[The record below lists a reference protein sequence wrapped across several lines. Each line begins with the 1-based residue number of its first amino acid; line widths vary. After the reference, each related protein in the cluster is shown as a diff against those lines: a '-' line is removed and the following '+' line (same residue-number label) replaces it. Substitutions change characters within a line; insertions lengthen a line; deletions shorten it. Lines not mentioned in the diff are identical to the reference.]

1 MRVSTLFLF
10 TTHVLTCLKA
20 KKMNTKLKPIILLT
34 ALLFI
39 NTIFSSD
46 SLIKC
51 SVTDT
56 STNKTRI
63 IPTTKKTSATQIL
76 PVKTLKLNKTT
87 FSSELILGDSFE
99 PQKYFKVIINNNSHT
114 VYNFSKG
121 LLLAISLA
129 KEKLFLQCV
138 IK

>member
-1 MRVSTLFLF
+1 
-10 TTHVLTCLKA
+10 
-20 KKMNTKLKPIILLT
+20 MNTKLKPIILLT